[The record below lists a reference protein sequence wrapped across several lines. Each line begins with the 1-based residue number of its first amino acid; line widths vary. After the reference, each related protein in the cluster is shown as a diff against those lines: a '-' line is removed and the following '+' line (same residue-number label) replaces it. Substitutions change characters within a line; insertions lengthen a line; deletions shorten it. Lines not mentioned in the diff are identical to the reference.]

1 MLIIT
6 RKMDQAVHLGDNI
19 TVEVLEIKGNQVRLG
34 VTAPPEVLIL
44 REELL
49 TTPKKISLCLLL
61 KEVFNRAI
69 VEVCGAVRS
78 PFLLLPTIARC

>member
-34 VTAPPEVLIL
+34 FTAPPEIHIL
-44 REELL
+44 RDELL
-49 TTPKKISLCLLL
+49 LDPKK
-61 KEVFNRAI
+61 KPVP
-69 VEVCGAVRS
+69 VMQD
-78 PFLLLPTIARC
+78 PT